1 MLGKQHLLFGTVT
14 GIATVITLNQLG
26 VIDETGMYEFTGM
39 AMLGSLLP
47 DIDMTTSTI
56 GRILKPVSFILSKA
70 IGHRTYTHDVFLN
83 IILCVISMLYMKN
96 NYIMYLPLA
105 TGLWFGIF
113 GHLLLDSFTVN
124 GLPVLY
130 LFNKKNIHILPY
142 RLRVYSSEDNA
153 KYLTVF
159 LIAVGIGINL
169 LVLKNTVGLTF

>member
-1 MLGKQHLLFGTVT
+1 
-14 GIATVITLNQLG
+14 
-26 VIDETGMYEFTGM
+26 
-39 AMLGSLLP
+39 
-47 DIDMTTSTI
+47 
-56 GRILKPVSFILSKA
+56 
-70 IGHRTYTHDVFLN
+70 
-83 IILCVISMLYMKN
+83 MKN
-96 NYIMYLPLA
+96 NYMMYLPLA

-153 KYLTVF
+153 KYLTVL

>member
-96 NYIMYLPLA
+96 NYIMYLPLV

-153 KYLTVF
+153 KYLTVL

>member
-153 KYLTVF
+153 KYLTVL

>member
-83 IILCVISMLYMKN
+83 IILCVISTLYMKN
-96 NYIMYLPLA
+96 NYMMYLPLA

-153 KYLTVF
+153 KYLTVL

>member
-1 MLGKQHLLFGTVT
+1 MLGKQHLLFGTVI

-96 NYIMYLPLA
+96 NYIMYLPLV

-153 KYLTVF
+153 KYLTVL

>member
-1 MLGKQHLLFGTVT
+1 M
-14 GIATVITLNQLG
+14 ITLNQLG

-96 NYIMYLPLA
+96 NYMMYLPLA

-142 RLRVYSSEDNA
+142 GLRVYSSEDNA
-153 KYLTVF
+153 KYLTVL

>member
-83 IILCVISMLYMKN
+83 IVLCIISMFYMKN
-96 NYIMYLPLA
+96 NYIAYLPLV

>member
-83 IILCVISMLYMKN
+83 IILCVISMHYMKN
-96 NYIMYLPLA
+96 NYMMYLPLA

-153 KYLTVF
+153 KYLTVL

>member
-96 NYIMYLPLA
+96 NYMMYLPLA

-153 KYLTVF
+153 KYLTVL

>member
-26 VIDETGMYEFTGM
+26 VIDETGMYGFTGM

-96 NYIMYLPLA
+96 NYMMYFPLVA
-105 TGLWFGIF
+105 GLWFCIF

>member
-83 IILCVISMLYMKN
+83 IILCVISMFYMKN

>member
-26 VIDETGMYEFTGM
+26 VIDETGMYGFTGM

-56 GRILKPVSFILSKA
+56 GRILKPVSFILSKT

-83 IILCVISMLYMKN
+83 IVLCIISMLYIKN
-96 NYIMYLPLA
+96 SYMMYLPLA
-105 TGLWFGIF
+105 AGLWFGIF

>member
-26 VIDETGMYEFTGM
+26 VIDETGMYGFTGM

-56 GRILKPVSFILSKA
+56 GRILKPISFILSKT

-83 IILCVISMLYMKN
+83 IVLCIISIFYMKN
-96 NYIMYLPLA
+96 NYVMYLPLVA
-105 TGLWFGIF
+105 GLWFGIF

>member
-70 IGHRTYTHDVFLN
+70 IGHRTHSLFFLLK
-83 IILCVISMLYMKN
+83 IFLIFSFEFFLFF
-96 NYIMYLPLA
+96 YL
-105 TGLWFGIF
+105 
-113 GHLLLDSFTVN
+113 
-124 GLPVLY
+124 
-130 LFNKKNIHILPY
+130 KKNCFPLLEY
-142 RLRVYSSEDNA
+142 
-153 KYLTVF
+153 K
-159 LIAVGIGINL
+159 LIEFS
-169 LVLKNTVGLTF
+169 TFIFNQFNFKQEKEREKLCMT

>member
-96 NYIMYLPLA
+96 NYMMYLPLV

-153 KYLTVF
+153 KYLTVL

>member
-56 GRILKPVSFILSKA
+56 SRILKPVSFILSKA

-83 IILCVISMLYMKN
+83 IILCVISMFYMKN
-96 NYIMYLPLA
+96 NYMMYLPLV

-130 LFNKKNIHILPY
+130 LFNKKNIHILPC

-159 LIAVGIGINL
+159 LIVVGIGINL

>member
-56 GRILKPVSFILSKA
+56 GRILKPVSFILSKS

-96 NYIMYLPLA
+96 NYMMYLPLA
-105 TGLWFGIF
+105 TGLWFWYLWTLTIGQ
-113 GHLLLDSFTVN
+113 
-124 GLPVLY
+124 LY
-130 LFNKKNIHILPY
+130 
-142 RLRVYSSEDNA
+142 S
-153 KYLTVF
+153 
-159 LIAVGIGINL
+159 
-169 LVLKNTVGLTF
+169 

>member
-26 VIDETGMYEFTGM
+26 IIDETRMYEFTGM

-96 NYIMYLPLA
+96 NYMMYLPLV

>member
-96 NYIMYLPLA
+96 NYMMYLPLV

>member
-26 VIDETGMYEFTGM
+26 VIDETGMYKFTGM

-96 NYIMYLPLA
+96 NYMMYLPLV

>member
-26 VIDETGMYEFTGM
+26 IIDETGMYEFTGM

-96 NYIMYLPLA
+96 NYMMYLPLV

>member
-83 IILCVISMLYMKN
+83 IILCVISMFYMKN
-96 NYIMYLPLA
+96 NYMMYLPLV

-130 LFNKKNIHILPY
+130 LFNKKNIHILPC

>member
-96 NYIMYLPLA
+96 NYIMYLPLV

-142 RLRVYSSEDNA
+142 KLRVYSSEDNA
-153 KYLTVF
+153 KYLTVL

>member
-14 GIATVITLNQLG
+14 GVATVITLNQLG

-96 NYIMYLPLA
+96 NYMMYLPLA

-153 KYLTVF
+153 KYLTVL